1 MGIGIAS
8 IDASE
13 DGVMLASLKNSMN
26 ISMLRV
32 KSLRSLLI
40 QQSSAHIPPQP
51 VPRKKNGGQTT
62 EALGRS
68 HGGFTTKLHAAV
80 SETFLP
86 LRFIVTAG
94 ARHDVTQ
101 APTLIA
107 GYSPVY
113 VIADTAYDSDA
124 FESRD
129 SCARRDSGDSPS
141 QEQGSGASL

>member
-1 MGIGIAS
+1 
-8 IDASE
+8 
-13 DGVMLASLKNSMN
+13 MLASLKNFMN
-26 ISMLRV
+26 ISMLRE

-40 QQSSAHIPPQP
+40 QRSCVRIPPQP
-51 VPRKKNGGQTT
+51 VPPKKKNGGQAT

-86 LRFIVTAG
+86 LRFILTAG

-101 APTLIA
+101 APALIA
-107 GYSPVY
+107 GYSPTY

-124 FESRD
+124 LRAEILAQDGIPVIRPRKNRVQERPYD
-129 SCARRDSGDSPS
+129 EVVYKTS
-141 QEQGSGASL
+141 QRH